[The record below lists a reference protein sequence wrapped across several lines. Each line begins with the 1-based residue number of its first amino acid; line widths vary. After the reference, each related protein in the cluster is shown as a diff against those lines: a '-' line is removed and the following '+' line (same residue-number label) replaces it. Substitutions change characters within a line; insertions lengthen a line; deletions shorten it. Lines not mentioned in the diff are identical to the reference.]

1 MCPQYLCTD
10 FPDHPL
16 TQDQVPGP
24 YYPNDSDP
32 IYGARWGGTNMQ
44 MGRGQIA
51 DHLWE
56 DHNLPSL
63 SQDSRGAF
71 GRSGPPAPL
80 CTTIADSA
88 NTLLP
93 SGGLCQQAQQSQVQD
108 DYPHAIS
115 PSRGQVQSAA
125 QSLVDA
131 HATTQETS
139 LERERR
145 AQVKKERDKARK
157 QIERSNNERDYLRIC
172 ELLDIA
178 YAPKNTLVSR
188 SECSCIRPCLS
199 Y

>member
-32 IYGARWGGTNMQ
+32 IYGARWRGTNMQ
-44 MGRGQIA
+44 MGQGQIA

-56 DHNLPSL
+56 NHNFPS
-63 SQDSRGAF
+63 SPQDSRGAF
-71 GRSGPPAPL
+71 GRSGPLAPL
-80 CTTIADSA
+80 YTTIADSA

-93 SGGLCQQAQQSQVQD
+93 SGRLCQQSQVQD
-108 DYPHAIS
+108 DYPHAIL
-115 PSRGQVQSAA
+115 PSCGQVQSTA

-131 HATTQETS
+131 HAATQETS

-157 QIERSNNERDYLRIC
+157 QIERSNTSGKV
-172 ELLDIA
+172 EL
-178 YAPKNTLVSR
+178 S
-188 SECSCIRPCLS
+188 
-199 Y
+199 